1 MTGRD
6 NSGKIWLLDVNMNI
20 WRFDPA
26 TGQWVWLN
34 GGGSTVPALNWGTK
48 GVEASTNHPGTRNGM
63 GAVWDLTGRLWLY
76 GGSTTISGSVFF
88 FGDLWRYDGA
98 TNQWTWMTG
107 TNTSF
112 TSATFGVRNVP
123 SDTNNP
129 GMRTN
134 FIAGL
139 DPQGRLVFFGGG
151 APNPACDVWR
161 YDPATNR
168 WVWLGG
174 AQGTLITGVY
184 GTKGVPSTSNRIG
197 SRAWGSTLWLPE
209 DGSVWIFGGNGFD
222 GSGDF
227 SLYPMNDLWRFNPA
241 SNEWTW
247 INGVS
252 LVGIANMS
260 GHPGLY
266 GTKGVAGATNQPG
279 SRINS
284 TGWLDPQGDL
294 WMMGGT
300 GMDSTASTSGELND
314 VWKYSRS
321 AGQWTW
327 MAGANLKAQSAVFG
341 TLGTPSA
348 ANTPAGVRGGTGARW
363 HDPTGSLRLIG
374 GGGSADIWSFEL
386 PAAQEIR
393 VTSGFVD
400 ITDGTSFQVTDAPAG
415 GTSQTVLT
423 LTNTG
428 TSALTSLAA
437 SLSGTHLA
445 EYSLTGPAVTTLAAG
460 ESTTITISFTPTAA
474 GPRTAALS
482 ISSNDADENPY
493 DIALSGVYAEPEI
506 AVEQPVGTNLTDGS
520 ATVTLPATALGAS
533 SAATTF
539 SIRNLGNIE
548 LTGIIITKDG
558 THSSDFT
565 VSTPST
571 SIAAGASAT
580 FTVVFSPM
588 AVGTRT
594 AAIHIASND
603 ADENPFDITL
613 TGTGNGAEIVVEQ
626 PVGTDLVDGAAT
638 LTFPATNV
646 SNTSTATTVTLRN
659 TGNQTLTGLS
669 ITKVGTNPAEFT
681 VGSLASSLAAGAS
694 TTFNVSFAPTSG
706 GTRTAELRIAS
717 NDFDEN
723 PFNIALTGMGNAPE
737 IEVEQPA
744 GTPLTDGASTITLPP
759 ASVGY
764 STTQVTVT
772 ILNTGIAPL
781 SSINITKDGSHSGDF
796 SLSSSG
802 ASIPAGGSA
811 VFNITFYP
819 QAVGTRTA
827 AIHIASNDSD
837 ESPFDLVLTGQG
849 LAPEPGAVDLSFAS
863 GISYADASCALP
875 DGKIVIGGNISLI
888 EGTIRNRIARLHANG
903 ALDYGFNPSANN
915 VVRALAAQADG
926 KLLVGGDFTQ
936 IAGASRSYLARL
948 HADGTLD
955 SGFDAGVAGTVS
967 CISPQ
972 ADGKIVIAGSFPVVG
987 GATRNRIARL
997 NADGTLD
1004 TGFNPNASGDVYA
1017 LRTMPDGK
1025 IYAGG
1030 FFTTIGG
1037 LSRSYL
1043 ARLNTDGSADSSFN
1057 ANVSSYVYDIAALAD
1072 GKIMI
1077 GGVFSSAGGAS
1088 RSRLAKL
1095 NVDGTADPLFTT
1107 GTASTSSNYVSS
1119 LNQQADGKIIVCG
1132 YFTALGAHPRNYI
1145 GRLNADGSVDA
1156 TFNPSASFPL
1166 TSSPI
1171 LLKNGQLLVN
1181 GYFPA
1186 RTGLVRL
1193 INDPATET
1201 LEVMSTNRVRWLRG
1215 GSAPEASGVRFELS
1229 IDSGSTWQPLGTGQR
1244 ISGGWEIQ
1252 GLILPSSGQIRA
1264 RARYAVNGTQYNSSA
1279 EIETITSYSGALD
1292 KPEIVLEQPAGT
1304 NLYDGDGSSRD
1315 FGSTLVG
1322 GSNNLTFTLKNT
1334 GNAPLTGI
1342 SLTKDGA
1349 NAADFI
1355 VSTLPSSIAAQSS
1368 VDFTVDFTPSAT
1380 GARIAAI
1387 HIASDDEDE
1396 NPFDLTLTG
1405 TGISPEIVVEY
1416 PTGTSLTD
1424 GLSNVT
1430 LPTTNVGSSSAA
1442 QTFTLRNTGTA
1453 PLTSISITKDGTN
1466 NGEFAVSTP
1475 VTSIAVGASATFTV
1489 TFSPTGVSGA
1499 RSAALHIASS
1509 DLDESPFDIGLT
1521 ATANAPE
1528 IVVEQPVGTGL
1539 VDGVST
1545 LTFPTTNVSST
1556 SAATTVTIRNTGTG
1570 PLTGIS
1576 VSKSGASSAEFNVS
1590 TPVTTLAAGASTT
1603 FTITFAPTA
1612 GGPRTAELLIAS
1624 NDLDENPFNIA
1635 VTGTGNAPEI
1645 EIEQPAGTVLVDG
1658 VSTVAL
1664 PSAGVGATGTQST
1677 FTVRNL
1683 GIAPLTGISITK
1695 DGTNSDEFTV
1705 SSPGTSIAPGDSAV
1719 FNVMFAPSAVG
1730 TRTAAIHVFSNDSNE
1745 NPFDIA
1751 LTGQGLT
1758 PPPGAVDL
1766 SSPDNSAFPYISCVQ
1781 PDGKI
1786 LLGGGFTFMLGTPRS
1801 RLARLNTNETLDFG
1815 FDPGANDS
1823 VIALAVQMDGKI
1835 LVGGSFTQI
1844 AGTSRSYLARLN
1856 ADGTLDGTFDPGVN
1870 GDVWSITVQRDGKI
1884 LIAGGFNAVGGT
1896 SRSYLARL
1904 NADGS
1909 LDGVFNPSPN
1919 GEVRVTRLL
1928 PDGKIY
1934 VGGFFGSI
1942 GGLGRPYLARLN
1954 SDGTCDP
1961 AFNANVNS
1969 YVIDIAMLQAGKV
1982 MIGGY
1987 FSSAGGASRARIAR
2001 LEVNGSADPAFS
2013 IGTGG
2018 GFNYV
2023 LSLLPQADGKVIVSG
2038 EFSSIGAFARSNI
2051 GRVNPDNTVDLTF
2064 NPNPTYTT
2072 NTPVLLKNG
2081 QVFISGTFPARSGLV
2096 RLVNDPATES
2106 LVIDS
2111 TSKIRWLRGGSS
2123 PEANETSFEFSSNGG
2138 ASWQPLGY
2146 GVRINGG
2153 WEINAL
2159 SLPASGQIRARARY
2173 AVGGSQKSSES
2184 MAQTV
2189 QPYSG
2194 AVDKPEIAVEQP
2206 VGADLADGSSS
2217 NFGSTLLGGTNSL
2230 TFTLKNTGNA
2240 ALTGIS
2246 LTKDGSNAGD
2256 FTVSALPASIAA
2268 QSSVTFT
2275 VDFAPSALGARTAA
2289 IHIASNDEDENP
2301 FNLTLTGTGISP
2313 EIVVEYPTG
2322 TSLTDGVSN
2331 VGLPTTSVGSSSAA
2345 QTFTVRNTGTSPL
2358 TGISITKDGAHSSEF
2373 TVSTPVTSIAAGASA
2388 TFTVTFAP
2396 VGSGGTRTAAIHIAS
2411 SDLDENPF
2419 SIGLTA
2425 TANAPEI
2432 EVEQP
2437 VGAALVDGVSTV
2449 DFGPVLVGSNT
2460 VRTFTIRNTGAL
2472 TLSSLALSKAG
2483 TDSANFTLSSLST
2496 TSLAAGGSTTFTV
2509 TFAPGATVTR
2519 NAIIRVASND
2529 FDENPFDIAVT
2540 GSGIAPEI
2548 AIEQPAG
2555 TNLSD
2560 GTSTTAFGNVAVAGS
2575 VTQTYTVR
2583 NVGTAP
2589 LTGLALSKAGTNTAD
2604 FTLGTLAVTT
2614 LNPGEN
2620 TTFDVTFIP
2629 TAIGARSAILRVAS
2643 NDADEN
2649 PFDINLAGTGLAA
2662 EIAVEQ
2668 PVGSNLPDGG
2678 SRSFGSV
2685 LLGTS
2690 ASLSFTIR
2698 NSGNIDLTG
2707 LTITKDGTHA
2717 DDFTLTTSPTA
2728 PVSGPSGS
2736 TTFTVQFT
2744 PSALGTRSA
2753 AIHIASNDADE
2764 NPFDILLSGT
2774 GIAPEIVIEYPSGN
2788 GLTDGVSTL
2797 PLPGTDIGSVSN
2809 ITVTLRNTG
2818 SATLTGIVITK
2829 DGDNSA
2835 EFGTST
2841 PATSLSAGFSTTFSV
2856 SFSPTA
2862 LGTRTAAIHIAS
2874 SDADENPFDLVLTG
2888 TGTSPEVEIEH
2899 PAGVGL
2905 VDGISSVDYGTV
2917 NVGSTLVKT
2926 FTVRNTGTSSLS
2938 GLALSKTGTNSTLF
2952 TLSSLSTT
2960 SLAIGASTTFTVTYA
2975 PNAVAA
2981 HSAIIR
2987 LSSNDLDESPFD
2999 IAVTGSGIAPEI
3011 AIEAPVGTNL
3021 TDNGSTITF
3030 PATVAGSS
3038 SDPVTFTVRNTGSA
3052 TLTGL
3057 ALSKVGTNTA
3067 DFIVGSLGV
3076 ASLAPTESTTFTV
3089 VFTPTAGG
3097 TRSATLRVASND
3109 SDENPFD
3116 IALTGTATAP
3126 TISIEQP
3133 ANFALT
3139 SGSGIIDFGELPP
3152 GSPIGRTF
3160 RIRNTGTAPLSNIV
3174 LTKSGAN
3181 PGDFTLGTPGATT
3194 IAPGAFTT
3202 FSVIFNPT
3210 SGGYRNAT
3218 LNIASNATNVSSF
3231 SINVTGAGLGPEIE
3245 VTASVPFT
3253 TVNMVDGAY
3262 QLNMRHAAISPPTPN
3277 THWVTITNNGLLDL
3291 TGLAF
3296 TFSGPASGEYS
3307 ASTLTTTTLVPGQS
3321 TTFSVYFSPSELG
3334 ERLATLHILS
3344 NDHDESSFEI
3354 QLKGTGLTRNLAWS
3368 IQYFGFSNY
3377 GYDPF
3382 LIGEYE
3388 DHQDPDRD
3396 GTPNLLEFATG
3407 QHPLNS
3413 TTPAQS
3419 FTIGTGGEC
3428 LYTYQR
3434 SKAAVADGLIFAV
3447 QHNATLDPAGWSS
3460 AGVTETIL
3468 SDDGTLQT
3476 VQATIPAPTGGSCF
3490 TRLRVTRP

>member
-1 MTGRD
+1 MKPLRPLLTSFSALVGLFLSWSAQADPYEWTWVAGSSTASLSPVYGTQGTPAAGNRPPANGGVTGRD
-6 NSGKIWLLDVNMNI
+6 STGKIWLLDANMNI

-48 GVEASTNHPGTRNGM
+48 GVEASTNHPGTRNGI

-76 GGSTTISGSVFF
+76 GGSTTISGSGFF

-134 FIAGL
+134 FMAGL

-151 APNPACDVWR
+151 ATNPACDVWR

-184 GTKGVPSTSNRIG
+184 GTKGVPSTANRIG
-197 SRAWGSTLWLPE
+197 SRTWGSTLWLPE

-227 SLYPMNDLWRFNPA
+227 ILYPMNDLWRFNPT

-314 VWKYSRS
+314 VWKHSRS
-321 AGQWTW
+321 TGQWTW

-393 VTSGFVD
+393 VMRGVVD
-400 ITDGTSFQVTDAPAG
+400 ISDGGSLQLAAALAS
-415 GTSQTVLT
+415 TSQTVLT

-428 TSALTSLAA
+428 TAALTGLGAA
-437 SLSGTHLA
+437 LSGTHAA

-460 ESTTITISFTPTAA
+460 ESTTVTISFTPTAA
-474 GPRTAALS
+474 GPRTASLS

-493 DIALSGVYAEPEI
+493 DIALSGAYAEPEI
-506 AVEQPVGTNLTDGS
+506 AVEQPVGINLTDGS
-520 ATVTLPATALGAS
+520 ATVTMPATTVGAS

-539 SIRNLGNIE
+539 TLRNVGTAD
-548 LTGIIITKDG
+548 LTGISITKDG
-558 THSSDFT
+558 TYSGDFT
-565 VSTPST
+565 VSTPSST
-571 SIAAGASAT
+571 ITAGGSAT
-580 FTVVFSPM
+580 FTVVFSPT
-588 AVGTRT
+588 AFGARS

-603 ADENPFDITL
+603 VDENLFDIALAATANGPEIVVEQPVGTELVDGAATLTLPSTNLGTTSSALTLTIRNTGNTALTISSITNNGTHASEFLLNGGTSYLAAGESTTLSVTFKPLGYGVLSASLAITSNDFDENPFDITL
-613 TGTGNGAEIVVEQ
+613 TGTANAPEIVVEQ

-638 LTFPATNV
+638 LTLPTTNV
-646 SNTSTATTVTLRN
+646 SALSAATTVTVRN
-659 TGNQTLTGLS
+659 TGAATLNGLN
-669 ITKVGTNPAEFT
+669 ITKAGANPSEFI
-681 VGSLASSLAAGAS
+681 VGSLSSSLAVGAS
-694 TTFNVSFAPTSG
+694 TTFTVSFSPTAG
-706 GTRTAELRIAS
+706 GTRTAELLIAS

-723 PFNIALTGMGNAPE
+723 PFNIVLTGTGNAPE

-744 GTPLTDGASTITLPP
+744 GTALVDGASTITLPS

-764 STTQVTVT
+764 TSTQVTVT
-772 ILNTGIAPL
+772 I
-781 SSINITKDGSHSGDF
+781 
-796 SLSSSG
+796 
-802 ASIPAGGSA
+802 
-811 VFNITFYP
+811 
-819 QAVGTRTA
+819 
-827 AIHIASNDSD
+827 
-837 ESPFDLVLTGQG
+837 
-849 LAPEPGAVDLSFAS
+849 
-863 GISYADASCALP
+863 
-875 DGKIVIGGNISLI
+875 
-888 EGTIRNRIARLHANG
+888 
-903 ALDYGFNPSANN
+903 
-915 VVRALAAQADG
+915 
-926 KLLVGGDFTQ
+926 
-936 IAGASRSYLARL
+936 
-948 HADGTLD
+948 
-955 SGFDAGVAGTVS
+955 
-967 CISPQ
+967 
-972 ADGKIVIAGSFPVVG
+972 
-987 GATRNRIARL
+987 
-997 NADGTLD
+997 
-1004 TGFNPNASGDVYA
+1004 
-1017 LRTMPDGK
+1017 
-1025 IYAGG
+1025 
-1030 FFTTIGG
+1030 
-1037 LSRSYL
+1037 
-1043 ARLNTDGSADSSFN
+1043 
-1057 ANVSSYVYDIAALAD
+1057 
-1072 GKIMI
+1072 
-1077 GGVFSSAGGAS
+1077 
-1088 RSRLAKL
+1088 
-1095 NVDGTADPLFTT
+1095 
-1107 GTASTSSNYVSS
+1107 
-1119 LNQQADGKIIVCG
+1119 
-1132 YFTALGAHPRNYI
+1132 
-1145 GRLNADGSVDA
+1145 
-1156 TFNPSASFPL
+1156 
-1166 TSSPI
+1166 
-1171 LLKNGQLLVN
+1171 
-1181 GYFPA
+1181 
-1186 RTGLVRL
+1186 
-1193 INDPATET
+1193 
-1201 LEVMSTNRVRWLRG
+1201 
-1215 GSAPEASGVRFELS
+1215 
-1229 IDSGSTWQPLGTGQR
+1229 
-1244 ISGGWEIQ
+1244 
-1252 GLILPSSGQIRA
+1252 
-1264 RARYAVNGTQYNSSA
+1264 
-1279 EIETITSYSGALD
+1279 
-1292 KPEIVLEQPAGT
+1292 
-1304 NLYDGDGSSRD
+1304 
-1315 FGSTLVG
+1315 
-1322 GSNNLTFTLKNT
+1322 
-1334 GNAPLTGI
+1334 
-1342 SLTKDGA
+1342 
-1349 NAADFI
+1349 
-1355 VSTLPSSIAAQSS
+1355 
-1368 VDFTVDFTPSAT
+1368 
-1380 GARIAAI
+1380 
-1387 HIASDDEDE
+1387 
-1396 NPFDLTLTG
+1396 
-1405 TGISPEIVVEY
+1405 
-1416 PTGTSLTD
+1416 
-1424 GLSNVT
+1424 
-1430 LPTTNVGSSSAA
+1430 
-1442 QTFTLRNTGTA
+1442 RNT
-1453 PLTSISITKDGTN
+1453 
-1466 NGEFAVSTP
+1466 
-1475 VTSIAVGASATFTV
+1475 
-1489 TFSPTGVSGA
+1489 
-1499 RSAALHIASS
+1499 
-1509 DLDESPFDIGLT
+1509 
-1521 ATANAPE
+1521 
-1528 IVVEQPVGTGL
+1528 
-1539 VDGVST
+1539 
-1545 LTFPTTNVSST
+1545 
-1556 SAATTVTIRNTGTG
+1556 
-1570 PLTGIS
+1570 
-1576 VSKSGASSAEFNVS
+1576 
-1590 TPVTTLAAGASTT
+1590 
-1603 FTITFAPTA
+1603 
-1612 GGPRTAELLIAS
+1612 
-1624 NDLDENPFNIA
+1624 
-1635 VTGTGNAPEI
+1635 
-1645 EIEQPAGTVLVDG
+1645 
-1658 VSTVAL
+1658 
-1664 PSAGVGATGTQST
+1664 
-1677 FTVRNL
+1677 

-1695 DGTNSDEFTV
+1695 DGASSGDFTV
-1705 SSPGTSIAPGDSAV
+1705 SSLGTSIPPGELAV
-1719 FNVMFAPSAVG
+1719 LNITFAPQMVG
-1730 TRTAAIHVFSNDSNE
+1730 TRTAAIHIASNDSNE

-1766 SSPDNSAFPYISCVQ
+1766 SIPNSPFSSVSCVL
-1781 PDGKI
+1781 PNGKTV
-1786 LLGGGFTFMLGTPRS
+1786 LGGFFSSVQGSS
-1801 RLARLNTNETLDFG
+1801 RNYIARLNADGTLDAG
-1815 FDPGANDS
+1815 FNPGANNA
-1823 VIALAVQMDGKI
+1823 VRALCVQSDGKLI
-1835 LVGGSFTQI
+1835 VGGDFTQI
-1844 AGTSRSYLARLN
+1844 AGFSRNYLARLNVDGSLDSAFDTGVTGSVWGIIPQADGKLLINGSFGVVGGATRNRMARLNADGTLDASFNPNPSSDVYAVCVMPDGKIYVGGYFGNIGGLSRSYLARLN
-1856 ADGTLDGTFDPGVN
+1856 ADGTADSSFNGFVN
-1870 GDVWSITVQRDGKI
+1870 DFVYSV
-1884 LIAGGFNAVGGT
+1884 AP
-1896 SRSYLARL
+1896 LA
-1904 NADGS
+1904 D
-1909 LDGVFNPSPN
+1909 
-1919 GEVRVTRLL
+1919 
-1928 PDGKIY
+1928 
-1934 VGGFFGSI
+1934 
-1942 GGLGRPYLARLN
+1942 
-1954 SDGTCDP
+1954 
-1961 AFNANVNS
+1961 
-1969 YVIDIAMLQAGKV
+1969 GKV
-1982 MIGGY
+1982 MIGGI
-1987 FSSAGGASRARIAR
+1987 FTSVGGLSQAR
-2001 LEVNGSADPAFS
+2001 LARLNANGSLDPAFTTS
-2013 IGTGG
+2013 ITTA
-2018 GFNYV
+2018 FNGVY
-2023 LSLLPQADGKVIVSG
+2023 SLQPQADGKVIVCGDFGAIGVTPRNHIGRLNADGSVDAAYNPNAS
-2038 EFSSIGAFARSNI
+2038 SSITSSPI
-2051 GRVNPDNTVDLTF
+2051 
-2064 NPNPTYTT
+2064 
-2072 NTPVLLKNG
+2072 LLKNG
-2081 QVFISGTFPARSGLV
+2081 QLLVTGSFPARGGQV
-2096 RLVNDPATES
+2096 RLQNDPATET
-2106 LVIDS
+2106 LEVPS
-2111 TSKIRWLRGGSS
+2111 TSLIRWLRGGSS
-2123 PEANETSFEFSSNGG
+2123 PEVQLVRFELSTNGG
-2138 ASWQPLGY
+2138 STWQPLGA
-2146 GVRINGG
+2146 GVRTSGG
-2153 WEINAL
+2153 WEIQGL
-2159 SLPASGQIRARARY
+2159 SLPSSGSIRARARY
-2173 AVGGSQKSSES
+2173 VSSGFRYQSTAEIETIT
-2184 MAQTV
+2184 A
-2189 QPYSG
+2189 YSG
-2194 AVDKPEIAVEQP
+2194 AVDKAEIVLEQP
-2206 VGADLADGSSS
+2206 VGADLADGGSS
-2217 NFGSTLLGGTNSL
+2217 NFGSTLLGGTSSL

-2322 TSLTDGVSN
+2322 TSLTDGESN
-2331 VGLPTTSVGSSSAA
+2331 VTLPATGVGGSSAV

-2358 TGISITKDGAHSSEF
+2358 TGISITKDGTNSAEFTVSTPVTSIAAGASTTFSLTFSPVGIEGPRSAVIHILSSDLDESSFDVSVSANALGPEIGVEYPTGTSLTDGVSSVVLPTTSTGSSSTAQTFTIRNTGAASLTGISITKDGAHSSEF
-2373 TVSTPVTSIAAGASA
+2373 TVSTAVTSIAAGASA

-2437 VGAALVDGVSTV
+2437 AGAALVDGVSTV
-2449 DFGPVLVGSNT
+2449 DYGPVLVGSNL

-2483 TDSANFTLSSLST
+2483 TDSANFTLGSLST
-2496 TSLAAGGSTTFTV
+2496 TSLTSGGSTTFTV

-2519 NAIIRVASND
+2519 NAIIRVASSD

-2629 TAIGARSAILRVAS
+2629 TAIGARSAIVRVAS

-2668 PVGSNLPDGG
+2668 PVGTNLLDGG

-2717 DDFTLTTSPTA
+2717 DDFTLTASPTA
-2728 PVSGPSGS
+2728 PVSGPGGS

-2774 GIAPEIVIEYPSGN
+2774 GIAPEIVIEYPTGN

-2797 PLPGTDIGSVSN
+2797 TLPSTDIGSVSN

-2818 SATLTGIVITK
+2818 SATLTGLVITK

-2862 LGTRTAAIHIAS
+2862 LGSRTAALHIAS

-2926 FTVRNTGTSSLS
+2926 FTVRNTGTSSLT
-2938 GLALSKTGTNSTLF
+2938 GLALSKTGTNSSLF

-2960 SLAIGASTTFTVTYA
+2960 SLAIGASTTFTVAYA

-2981 HSAIIR
+2981 HSATIR

-3021 TDNGSTITF
+3021 SDNASTITF
-3030 PATVAGSS
+3030 PATEAGNT

-3067 DFIVGSLGV
+3067 DFILGSLGV
-3076 ASLAPTESTTFTV
+3076 TSLAPTESTTFTV

-3097 TRSATLRVASND
+3097 ARSATLRVASND

-3139 SGSGIIDFGELPP
+3139 SGSSIIDFGELPP

-3202 FSVIFNPT
+3202 FSVIFNPMN
-3210 SGGYRNAT
+3210 GGYSNAT
-3218 LNIASNATNVSSF
+3218 LHVASNATNVNNF
-3231 SINVTGAGLGPEIE
+3231 SINVTGAGLGPEIG
-3245 VTASVPFT
+3245 VTTPETLLLVGQIPRHNELFDGNSVLTLGGASVGNT
-3253 TVNMVDGAY
+3253 SLTILSITVRNDGLAN
-3262 QLNMRHAAISPPTPN
+3262 LSSLAIS
-3277 THWVTITNNGLLDL
+3277 
-3291 TGLAF
+3291 
-3296 TFSGPASGEYS
+3296 FSGAAASDYS
-3307 ASTLTTTTLVPGQS
+3307 ASSLSTTNLAPGETTTITISFMPGAVGTRNVTLS
-3321 TTFSVYFSPSELG
+3321 IT
-3334 ERLATLHILS
+3334 S
-3344 NDHDESSFEI
+3344 NDYNESLFEI
-3354 QLKGTGLTRNLAWS
+3354 ELTGTGLTSLEAWRA
-3368 IQYFGFSNY
+3368 QYFGFWWPGVNFPIFS
-3377 GYDPF
+3377 
-3382 LIGEYE
+3382 GEPE

-3419 FTIGTGGEC
+3419 FTIGTVGEC

-3447 QHNATLDPAGWSS
+3447 QHNATLDSAGWSS

-3476 VQATIPAPTGGSCF
+3476 VQATIPAPTGESCF